1 VPTDTNFIKEKKIM
15 KRRDFL
21 RAVPATMLPFLVG
34 GFSVKAFA
42 NNPFLNA
49 MLPQGGASDKVLVLI
64 QLIGGNDGL
73 QTVIPLDQYSEIMA
87 ARSNIAIKESDA
99 LTMKITDLNALHP
112 NMTGMKNLYT
122 DGKLAI
128 VQNVGYPQPN
138 FSHFRS
144 IDIWLTGADYNEV
157 LTTGWIGRYLDQEY
171 PGFPA
176 GYPNAAMPDPI
187 AIQIGAAVSLGLEG
201 ANGNM
206 GMAFSDPTA
215 FNNIINDTVTPTPA
229 TRAGDELKYIR
240 SIGQQLQT
248 FAVPVKTAAAKGV
261 TKSTQWQTAG
271 VNTLADQLRIV
282 AQLIAGGLKTKI
294 YVVNLGGFDSHT
306 DQRADQDPLLAKLST
321 AISAFQDELK
331 LNALEDRVIGMTFS
345 EFGRRI
351 LSNSSGGTDHGT
363 SAPLFVFGSQ
373 VMPGIQGSNP
383 VIPASVGP
391 DDNLEMQ
398 FDFRQVYA
406 SVLKEW
412 FAASDDEINTKVLL
426 KSYQT
431 IPIIKQQTG
440 SVSSSRAVLPIA
452 LMQNYPNPANGSTNI
467 TISTAGGNAALRLY
481 SMNGELVRTFLDGA
495 IAPGEQIIPCDTHG
509 LPSGTYIYRLE
520 AGGNTITKEM
530 VVVR

>member
-1 VPTDTNFIKEKKIM
+1 M

-21 RAVPATMLPFLVG
+21 KAAPATMLPFLIG
-34 GFSVKAFA
+34 GFSIKAFA
-42 NNPFLNA
+42 DNPFLHN
-49 MLPQGGASDKVLVLI
+49 MIQSSASDKVLVLI

-73 QTVIPLDQYSEIMA
+73 QTVIPLDQYANIMN
-87 ARSNIAIKESDA
+87 ARSNIAIAEKDA
-99 LTMKITDLNALHP
+99 LKISDKNALHP
-112 NMTGMKNLYT
+112 NMTGILNLFN
-122 DGKLAI
+122 DGKIAI

-144 IDIWLTGADYNEV
+144 IDIWLTGSDYDQV
-157 LTTGWIGRYLDQEY
+157 LTTGWIGRFLDQEY

-176 GYPNAAMPDPI
+176 GYPNANMPDPI

-215 FNNIINDTVTPTPA
+215 FSNIINDTTTPTSN
-229 TRAGDELKYIR
+229 TRAGQELAYIR
-240 SIGQQLQT
+240 SIGKQLQT
-248 FAVPVKTAAAKGV
+248 FAVPVKTAAGKGK
-261 TKSTQWQTAG
+261 TLSTQWPG
-271 VNTLADQLRIV
+271 SGSNTLADQLQIV

-306 DQRADQDPLLAKLST
+306 DQRAGQDPLLLKLST

-363 SAPLFVFGSQ
+363 ASCMFVFGTQ
-373 VMPGIQGSNP
+373 VVAGIHGNNP
-383 VIPASVGP
+383 VLPTNASP
-391 DDNLEMQ
+391 NDNLDMEY
-398 FDFRQVYA
+398 DFRQIYG

-412 FAASDDEINTKVLL
+412 FGTSDAEVSSTLL
-426 KSYQT
+426 KTYPT
-431 IPIIKQQTG
+431 IPIIQQQSGVTPQP
-440 SVSSSRAVLPIA
+440 AVTAEL
-452 LMQNYPNPANGSTNI
+452 LQNYPNPCNGSTTI
-467 TISTAGGNAALRLY
+467 TFRTSGGRTALRVFDTK
-481 SMNGELVRTFLDGA
+481 GELVRTFLDGPV
-495 IAPGEQIIPCDTHG
+495 APGEQTLNCNTNG
-509 LPSGTYIYRLE
+509 LPTGTYFYRLE
-520 AGGNTITKEM
+520 SGGNTLMKEM